1 MKYNPVTGDVIQALQ
16 QITGEKYVKTDP
28 DVLAA
33 YQSDE
38 SLAPDMWHLPEVVV
52 APGSTEEVARIMKV
66 ANQYKNTGYPAQCRY
81 QCQLWS
87 CSRLRRH
94 RPFDGTDEPHPG
106 NQ

>member
-16 QITGEKYVKTDP
+16 QITGEKYVKTNP

-52 APGSTEEVARIMKV
+52 APGSTEEVARIMEV
-66 ANQYKNTGYPAQCRY
+66 ANQYKIPVTPRSAGTSV
-81 QCQLWS
+81 S
-87 CSRLRRH
+87 CGAVPCLLYTSPSPRDR
-94 RPFDGTDEPHPG
+94 G
-106 NQ
+106 